1 MSQSKQME
9 EGKVK
14 KKRALGLGL
23 TDILSATAEEKRP
36 DDQKETLSYIPT
48 HAISPSPYQPRRK
61 FDEKELDELSASIRE
76 HGVLQPIVVRKQGK
90 EYELIAGERRWRAS
104 LKAELSQIPAIVK
117 NVKDEVASAIALIE
131 NIQRQNLNV
140 MEEARAYAKLQK
152 DFDLTHQQIADSVGK
167 SRVAI
172 TNILRLMNLTSE
184 VMDLLEQ
191 HNMEMGH
198 ARALLALNDEQQI
211 QAAKIVITNAL
222 SVRQTEL
229 LVKKVQQ
236 GLKTEEPQKNKN
248 EASSSVIGTLINEE
262 LEGKALFKQKPDGS
276 GKLTIEFRDLRDLQ
290 EKIVKLHQLE
300 LSAEQAWLTKSPY
313 ITTTYCNMP
322 SNFNAKGFCVK
333 IRQQSGQRGP

>member
-76 HGVLQPIVVRKQGK
+76 HGVLQPIVVRKQGT

-131 NIQRQNLNV
+131 NIQRQNLNI

-198 ARALLALNDEQQI
+198 ARALLALRDDKQI
-211 QAAKIVITNAL
+211 QAAKVVVSNTL
-222 SVRQTEL
+222 SVRQTEQF
-229 LVKKVQQ
+229 VKKISHGIPVESEAVNRQAEHGDIQ
-236 GLKTEEPQKNKN
+236 EIIENSIGKSVKFSMDDKEKGYLKLSFRNLDELNRIIKRL
-248 EASSSVIGTLINEE
+248 SLI
-262 LEGKALFKQKPDGS
+262 D
-276 GKLTIEFRDLRDLQ
+276 LTIHAEED
-290 EKIVKLHQLE
+290 ES
-300 LSAEQAWLTKSPY
+300 SA
-313 ITTTYCNMP
+313 
-322 SNFNAKGFCVK
+322 
-333 IRQQSGQRGP
+333 